1 MARPLTL
8 ADLPED
14 LARFA
19 EAQLATG
26 RFSSIEDVLRACMEA
41 LARKQRND
49 AKHAAINAALDEGE
63 RSGDFEGN
71 PFDSVRRERGLPPG
85 PR

>member
-26 RFSSIEDVLRACMEA
+26 RFSTIEDILRACMEA
-41 LARKQRND
+41 LARKQQND

-63 RSGDFEGN
+63 RSGDFDGN
-71 PFDSVRRERGLPPG
+71 AFDSVRRELGVPP
-85 PR
+85 RSR